1 MEIYIYA
8 FFVGLIIGSFL
19 NMLIYRLPIGMS
31 LISLKRSICPHC
43 NYKISWHENVP
54 VLSFLL
60 LKGRC
65 SSCNNKISIIYPVV
79 EIVTGLVT
87 MLLLNKHQVN
97 IEFGVLVASLFYV
110 LIVLSFIDLKYK
122 SVPDYLLI
130 VAIILAL
137 IVGNTLD
144 ILIFM
149 GGFLLLELITT
160 FYIQNIKS
168 KITKNKELESQ
179 RALGEGDIP
188 IAGVIGGL
196 LGIELGITAILFATA
211 IALIPALYN
220 LFLKKE
226 IETPFIPFLTL
237 GLFIVYIT
245 DTNIINLI
253 FPQL

>member
-19 NMLIYRLPIGMS
+19 NMLIYRLPIGIS

-79 EIVTGLVT
+79 EIITGLVT

-130 VAIILAL
+130 VAIILAFITFRDASGIRWHLGEHGKIINDL
-137 IVGNTLD
+137 I
-144 ILIFM
+144 
-149 GGFLLLELITT
+149 
-160 FYIQNIKS
+160 
-168 KITKNKELESQ
+168 KELPDDKEYKYPV
-179 RALGEGDIP
+179 LGEKFGHKNIE
-188 IAGVIGGL
+188 ILAGIITGL
-196 LGIELGITAILFATA
+196 ILTF
-211 IALIPALYN
+211 LIIY
-220 LFLKKE
+220 FL
-226 IETPFIPFLTL
+226 
-237 GLFIVYIT
+237 
-245 DTNIINLI
+245 N
-253 FPQL
+253 